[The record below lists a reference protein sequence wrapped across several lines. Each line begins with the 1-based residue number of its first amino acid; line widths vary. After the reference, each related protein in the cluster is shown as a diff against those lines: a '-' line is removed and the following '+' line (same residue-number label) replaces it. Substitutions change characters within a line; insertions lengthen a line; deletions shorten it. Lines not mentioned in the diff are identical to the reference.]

1 MARTA
6 IYAAPEALAPS
17 PGEASLEAAYDVEFS
32 NDNTTFSRVPPS
44 DGDAG
49 FWRRRVRRRRRHS
62 VCVHLLVATERVV
75 RLARGHHAPGRRAHR
90 GARLE
95 LHAGRR
101 ARVLVLAQDATADDG
116 VSLVAA
122 ASRSRV
128 RSSPRRSSRRSTRRR
143 RQYRHLGWISVVT
156 GTLRT
161 CGEAPFQLCN
171 CAIFLSTCVWVK
183 LARRAT
189 RNPPIQ
195 YLTLVFLR
203 APRTLQ
209 VFTAAQLQVAM
220 FARDLGRSSLAGN
233 FLVSLGVRLV
243 ARTMPVSHTRHASL
257 SGFIRRLVC
266 AWSCSRARF
275 VSWGRSRPRRRSFAV
290 GVFSAGRRSRVSLSS
305 CRVMWHSARHWWCVS
320 DTCVRRCVVPWWPL
334 GHKGT

>member
-1 MARTA
+1 MVDGGAVFALAAKYVLARTA

-32 NDNTTFSRVPPS
+32 NDNTTFSRVPS

-49 FWRRRVRRRRRHS
+49 FGDAASDGAAAIPFVFTVSSPQSASS
-62 VCVHLLVATERVV
+62 VSPEATTHQAGAPIAVHDSNFTPGA
-75 RLARGHHAPGRRAHR
+75 APACSFSP
-90 GARLE
+90 
-95 LHAGRR
+95 
-101 ARVLVLAQDATADDG
+101 QDAAADDG

-143 RQYRHLGWISVVT
+143 RQCRHLGWISVVT

-203 APRTLQ
+203 VPRTLQ

-233 FLVSLGVRLV
+233 FFVSLGVRLV
-243 ARTMPVSHTRHASL
+243 ARTMPRFAHAPRLAVGGSYAAWSALGRARVLALLVGAEVARAVVRSLLVCFPRGVGLVSRC
-257 SGFIRRLVC
+257 RLVVLC
-266 AWSCSRARF
+266 GTLRAT
-275 VSWGRSRPRRRSFAV
+275 G
-290 GVFSAGRRSRVSLSS
+290 GV
-305 CRVMWHSARHWWCVS
+305 
-320 DTCVRRCVVPWWPL
+320 
-334 GHKGT
+334 